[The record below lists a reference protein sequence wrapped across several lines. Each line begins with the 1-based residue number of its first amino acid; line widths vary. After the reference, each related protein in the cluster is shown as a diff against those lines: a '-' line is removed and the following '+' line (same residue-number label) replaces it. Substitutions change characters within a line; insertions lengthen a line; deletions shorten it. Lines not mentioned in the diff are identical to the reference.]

1 MQQLVAVINN
11 RNTNHQQVPWPG
23 YATCICSHSHMHMHI
38 WHICKRCFAGALFPP
53 PPVLQYPSR
62 GQLRP
67 NMYWRSRSS
76 HLQCPVT
83 DLTALNGHH
92 QANAS
97 WNSWVLG
104 CWDGVKPLNGSFLVG
119 HDSRIVIPGDWF
131 ALRALI
137 THCARL

>member
-11 RNTNHQQVPWPG
+11 KNSNHQQVPWPG
-23 YATCICSHSHMHMHI
+23 CATCICSHMHMHMR
-38 WHICKRCFAGALFPP
+38 HICKRCFAGTLFSP
-53 PPVLQYPSR
+53 PPVLQYPSP
-62 GQLRP
+62 GHLRP
-67 NMYWRSRSS
+67 NMHWRSRSS
-76 HLQCPVT
+76 HPRCPVT

-92 QANAS
+92 QASAS

-104 CWDGVKPLNGSFLVG
+104 CWDGVKPLNGIFLVG

-131 ALRALI
+131 ALGALI